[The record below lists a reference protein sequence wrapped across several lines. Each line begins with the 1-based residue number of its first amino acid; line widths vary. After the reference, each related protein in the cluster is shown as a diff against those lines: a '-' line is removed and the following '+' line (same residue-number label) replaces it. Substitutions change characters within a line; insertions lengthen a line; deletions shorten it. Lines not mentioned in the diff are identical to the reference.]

1 MKIKCTFKNYE
12 ELIAFA
18 KDILQKEADSDKASQ
33 EQPNYIPL
41 SKDIPQKEADSDKA
55 SQEQPNYIPLSSCST
70 AEKQSERTERI
81 S

>member
-1 MKIKCTFKNYE
+1 MKIKCTFKNYD

-18 KDILQKEADSDKASQ
+18 KDILQKEAG
-33 EQPNYIPL
+33 
-41 SKDIPQKEADSDKA
+41 SDKA
-55 SQEQPNYIPLSSCST
+55 SQEQPNYIPLSSCLT

>member
-1 MKIKCTFKNYE
+1 MKIKCTFKNYK

-18 KDILQKEADSDKASQ
+18 KDILQKEAG
-33 EQPNYIPL
+33 
-41 SKDIPQKEADSDKA
+41 SDKA
-55 SQEQPNYIPLSSCST
+55 SQEQPNYIPLSSCLT

>member
-41 SKDIPQKEADSDKA
+41 SPEEREKEWWGK
-55 SQEQPNYIPLSSCST
+55 
-70 AEKQSERTERI
+70 
-81 S
+81 

>member
-18 KDILQKEADSDKASQ
+18 KDILQKEAGSDKASQ

-41 SKDIPQKEADSDKA
+41 QIDEDSPELKKIKKKWWA
-55 SQEQPNYIPLSSCST
+55 
-70 AEKQSERTERI
+70 
-81 S
+81 

>member
-1 MKIKCTFKNYE
+1 MKIKCTFKNYD

-18 KDILQKEADSDKASQ
+18 KDILQKEAG
-33 EQPNYIPL
+33 
-41 SKDIPQKEADSDKA
+41 SDKA

>member
-1 MKIKCTFKNYE
+1 MKIKCTFKNYD

-18 KDILQKEADSDKASQ
+18 KDILQKEAGSDKASQ

-41 SKDIPQKEADSDKA
+41 VVGLTDSKQGE
-55 SQEQPNYIPLSSCST
+55 EHTNG
-70 AEKQSERTERI
+70 RTDQDY